1 MKPIVDGLEGE
12 YTDRVVVERLNIDD
26 PSTSK
31 AKATYKFRVQPYFV
45 LLDGESEVVNTW
57 QGYTEKE
64 VFDEAFFPLLGP

>member
-12 YTDRVVVERLNIDD
+12 YAGRVVVERLNIDD

-31 AKATYKFRVQPYFV
+31 AKVTYKFRVQPYLV

-57 QGYTEKE
+57 QGYTERE
-64 VFDEAFFPLLGP
+64 VFDEAFAPLLGP